1 MKAAVKT
8 MCPLRVVPYLLRATA
23 NGPRLIGLVFRCCV
37 LTCLVILQCNRRLAH
52 SASAVGIHL
61 IRDKAMLHS
70 T

>member
-8 MCPLRVVPYLLRATA
+8 ICPLRVVPYPLRVTA
-23 NGPRLIGLVFRCCV
+23 NGPCLIHLVFKCSV
-37 LTCLVILQCNRRLAH
+37 LACLVILQCNRRLAH
-52 SASAVGIHL
+52 SASAFGIHL